1 MPLSDST
8 ADDGMMAALAGLREI
23 ARRPTLARPY
33 LEISP
38 LMAAWLDGPGAAAMA
53 ALDREVTLV
62 VSSNVSRANILEDG
76 WGDG

>member
-1 MPLSDST
+1 MPLGDST

-23 ARRPTLARPY
+23 ARRPTLVQPR

-62 VSSNVSRANILEDG
+62 VSSDVRRANIL
-76 WGDG
+76 GDR